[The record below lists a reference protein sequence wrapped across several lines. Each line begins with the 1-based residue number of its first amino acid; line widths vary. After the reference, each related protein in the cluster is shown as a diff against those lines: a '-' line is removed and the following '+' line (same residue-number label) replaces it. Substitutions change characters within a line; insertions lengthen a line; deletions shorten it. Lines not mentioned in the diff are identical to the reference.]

1 MLKGLVREKGT
12 RRERGVKEWLFIL
25 PGRFI
30 SSVLPAH
37 THSLSFGALRRTRH
51 FQSTSKVKFQQFIVV
66 LLDCGN
72 LCVVVNLQ
80 PKEALARPDS
90 CLRQECQRLEF
101 DSNTH
106 THRVFERNGTE
117 EKKTGLLQFLR
128 FQKFMTLIQHS
139 MRIFKEAAKQRQA
152 YC

>member
-1 MLKGLVREKGT
+1 MNLKVHNVKGT
-12 RRERGVKEWLFIL
+12 GEREGHKKRERVKEWLFIL

-37 THSLSFGALRRTRH
+37 TLSLSLGALRRTRH

-80 PKEALARPDS
+80 PKEALAWPDS

-106 THRVFERNGTE
+106 TQSVRTERNGGE
-117 EKKTGLLQFLR
+117 EDWSLTV
-128 FQKFMTLIQHS
+128 
-139 MRIFKEAAKQRQA
+139 FKISKVYDIDTALHANI
-152 YC
+152 